1 MTCHTPT
8 GGSTLGPETAQF
20 NRVVGGTNQIDAF
33 KAMGLFETAPAAP
46 YKAALILPTGTAG
59 SVEERA
65 RSYLHANCSFCH
77 RPDDPNFSSMDLRRD
92 VAFKDTNTCA
102 VTPEQGNQGVPTSL
116 IITPGLPL
124 QSVVILRMTAIPD
137 DANGK
142 HGRMPKI
149 ASYVVDQPAVDLIS
163 NWITGITSCPQ

>member
-1 MTCHTPT
+1 
-8 GGSTLGPETAQF
+8 
-20 NRVVGGTNQIDAF
+20 
-33 KAMGLFETAPAAP
+33 
-46 YKAALILPTGTAG
+46 
-59 SVEERA
+59 
-65 RSYLHANCSFCH
+65 
-77 RPDDPNFSSMDLRRD
+77 MDLRRD

-102 VTPEQGNQGVPTSL
+102 VTPEKGNQGVPTSL

-149 ASYVVDQPAVDLIS
+149 ASYVVDQPAVRSDQRLDHRDHELPAVALNCTARRAES
-163 NWITGITSCPQ
+163 